1 MHRTKVQSVHRR
13 VGRPLAN
20 RCLGAFGNGSIGL
33 IIGPPVSR
41 PFNHVIQFLLRVIA
55 FPISAIVREEIP
67 VPIDPSSVKRVA
79 HPAGKHSVFTGGCV
93 HPKEGCI
100 PLIFFLTNV
109 ARGAAVPNQRP
120 IGHDFNGVG
129 LVVSDRNS

>member
-1 MHRTKVQSVHRR
+1 MHRTKVQSVIDVWGVHGRQVPRCLREREYRAHHRATR
-13 VGRPLAN
+13 KPPLQSCNSIPLA
-20 RCLGAFGNGSIGL
+20 G
-33 IIGPPVSR
+33 V
-41 PFNHVIQFLLRVIA
+41 A

-120 IGHDFNGVG
+120 IGHDFNGVR